1 MYILK
6 YETYSKY
13 LGFKRVHYKEFTTM
27 LQIRNYI
34 EENDLIHFEIYIRGI
49 KWVMKKNINLL

>member
-34 EENDLIHFEIYIRGI
+34 EENDIIHFEIYIRGI
-49 KWVMKKNINLL
+49 K

>member
-13 LGFKRVHYKEFTTM
+13 LGFKRVHYKEFMTM
-27 LQIRNYI
+27 LGIREFI
-34 EENDLIHFEIYIRGI
+34 EENKIIHFQIYIRGI
-49 KWVMKKNINLL
+49 K